1 MKITA
6 FVILML
12 VSCGCASLRSE
23 YDGGVRRFTQSR
35 SLAQATAMLE
45 SGDRSGAVREL
56 TAIAESG
63 SYPGITDEAL
73 FRLALLELHPV
84 GERDGTHQSLLL
96 LKRLKKEF
104 PSSPWTVQSS
114 HLLELLSGVEELRRS
129 NRNLTSQNQSLT
141 NEINELNRS
150 IEQLKRLDQELEKKR
165 R

>member
-1 MKITA
+1 MKRKSLL
-6 FVILML
+6 ILL
-12 VSCGCASLRSE
+12 LATCCGCASLRSE
-23 YDGGVRRFTQSR
+23 YEGGVKRFTQSR
-35 SLAQATAMLE
+35 GLSRATSMLE

-56 TAIAESG
+56 TAITESG

-73 FRLALLELHPV
+73 FRLALLGLHSAS
-84 GERDGTHQSLLL
+84 DGNLHSLQL

-104 PSSPWTVQSS
+104 PASPWTAQSG
-114 HLLELLSGVEELRRS
+114 HLLELLSGVEELKRT